1 MSQYLGTRATICCLT
16 CSIHAFLNP
25 AQLTFQGDMSNF
37 SSPRFLRRCVELC
50 RKLKL
55 EAACLVGT
63 EQLSLIELA
72 QQSINDSAAAIKA
85 LTSSMIYTIDDFQ
98 DLMAGDVQ
106 DVYASELFQVL
117 LSVVSRLPWNSLA
130 AACEHSLASGDAT
143 LRSADK
149 QSAMAALVTC
159 TALVSSLGDLAGSA
173 EHVRTSDQK
182 AVLRSLSARHAL
194 LAYTHYGALAP
205 SSAS

>member
-1 MSQYLGTRATICCLT
+1 M
-16 CSIHAFLNP
+16 P
-25 AQLTFQGDMSNF
+25 NF
-37 SSPRFLRRCVELC
+37 SPPRFLRRSVELC

-72 QQSINDSAAAIKA
+72 QQSTTASVAAIEA
-85 LTSSMIYTIDDFQ
+85 LTKSTWHSLIGAYEFDDTQ
-98 DLMAGDVQ
+98 HLTAGDVQ

-117 LSVVSRLPWNSLA
+117 LSVVSRVPWNSLA
-130 AACEHSLASGDAT
+130 AACEHSMASGDAM
-143 LRSADK
+143 LRSAGN
-149 QSAMAALVTC
+149 QMARAALETS

-173 EHVRTSDQK
+173 AYVHTSDQK
-182 AVLRSLSARHAL
+182 AVLRSLSARHAPF
-194 LAYTHYGALAP
+194 AYTREEALAP

>member
-1 MSQYLGTRATICCLT
+1 
-16 CSIHAFLNP
+16 
-25 AQLTFQGDMSNF
+25 
-37 SSPRFLRRCVELC
+37 
-50 RKLKL
+50 
-55 EAACLVGT
+55 
-63 EQLSLIELA
+63 
-72 QQSINDSAAAIKA
+72 
-85 LTSSMIYTIDDFQ
+85 
-98 DLMAGDVQ
+98 
-106 DVYASELFQVL
+106 VL

-130 AACEHSLASGDAT
+130 AACEHSMASGDAM

-173 EHVRTSDQK
+173 AYVHTSDQK

-194 LAYTHYGALAP
+194 LACTREGALAP